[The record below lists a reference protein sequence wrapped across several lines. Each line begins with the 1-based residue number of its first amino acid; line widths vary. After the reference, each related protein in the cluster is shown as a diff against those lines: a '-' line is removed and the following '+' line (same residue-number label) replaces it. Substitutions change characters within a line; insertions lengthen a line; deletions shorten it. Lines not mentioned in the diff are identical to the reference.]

1 MKGKIIKSISGVFFI
16 ESEENVY
23 EAKQLGSFKK
33 LKMKPLVGDI
43 ANFVE
48 KDGSY
53 LIESIEE
60 RKNELIRPIVAN
72 VDNLLIVMT
81 ISTPSINLLLLD
93 KFLVMAEYNHIRP
106 IIIINKKD
114 IKIDELIY
122 KMYKNI
128 GYDVFE
134 TSIYDDE
141 SIHKVLEEIKGQ
153 TSVLSGPSGVGKSSI
168 MNYLNKN
175 KLIKTQEISMK
186 LNKGKQTTRSVQ
198 LYSIDET
205 TSIIDTPGFTSL
217 ELDFLQE
224 EDELKNYIKEF
235 NIFKNKCRFASC
247 VHINEPDC
255 EIKKQV
261 EEEKISSIRYKNYL
275 LMYEEIKAKRRYWL
289 ERDSTIII
297 VSKLL
302 QFARRFRKT

>member
-1 MKGKIIKSISGVFFI
+1 MKGKIIKSISGVFYI
-16 ESEENVY
+16 ESEGRVY
-23 EAKQLGSFKK
+23 EAKQFGSFKK
-33 LKMKPLVGDI
+33 QKVKPLVGDI

-48 KDGSY
+48 KDGSC
-53 LIESIEE
+53 LIESIVD
-60 RKNELIRPIVAN
+60 RKNVLIRPNVAN

-93 KFLVMAEYNHIRP
+93 KFLVMAEYNKIRP

-114 IKIDELIY
+114 IKLDEMIY
-122 KMYKNI
+122 NMYKNI

-141 SIHKVLEEIKGQ
+141 SIHKVLDKIKNE

-198 LYSIDET
+198 LYSIDDKT
-205 TSIIDTPGFTSL
+205 NIIDTPGFTSL
-217 ELDFLQE
+217 EIDFLE
-224 EDELKNYIKEF
+224 SEDELKNYYREF
-235 NIFKNKCRFASC
+235 NKYKSKCRFSSC
-247 VHINEPDC
+247 LHINEPDC
-255 EIKKQV
+255 EIKKQI
-261 EEEKISSIRYKNYL
+261 EEENISSIRYKNYL
-275 LMYEEIKAKRRYWL
+275 LMYEEIKTKRRY
-289 ERDSTIII
+289 
-297 VSKLL
+297 
-302 QFARRFRKT
+302 

>member
-72 VDNLLIVMT
+72 IDNLLIVMT

-122 KMYKNI
+122 NMYKNI

-235 NIFKNKCRFASC
+235 NIYKNKCRFASC

-302 QFARRFRKT
+302 

>member
-1 MKGKIIKSISGVFFI
+1 MEGKIIKSISGVFFI
-16 ESEENVY
+16 ESMGKVY

-33 LKMKPLVGDI
+33 LKMKPLVGDV
-43 ANFVE
+43 ANFAE

-53 LIESIEE
+53 LIESIDE
-60 RKNELIRPIVAN
+60 RKNELLRPNVAN

-81 ISTPSINLLLLD
+81 INTPSINLLLLD
-93 KFLVMAEYNHIRP
+93 KFLVMAEFNHIRP

-114 IKIDELIY
+114 IKLDELIY
-122 KMYKNI
+122 NMYKDI

-141 SIHKVLEEIKGQ
+141 SIYMVLNEIKGQ

-198 LYSIDET
+198 LYSIDKET
-205 TSIIDTPGFTSL
+205 NIIDTPGFTSL
-217 ELDFLQE
+217 ELDFLQ
-224 EDELKNYIKEF
+224 DEAELNDYIKEF
-235 NIFKNKCRFASC
+235 NQHKSKCRFSSC
-247 VHINEPDC
+247 MHINEPDC
-255 EIKKQV
+255 EIKRQL
-261 EEEKISSIRYKNYL
+261 EKENISSIRYKNYL
-275 LMYEEIKAKRRYWL
+275 LMYQEIKAKRRY
-289 ERDSTIII
+289 
-297 VSKLL
+297 
-302 QFARRFRKT
+302 

>member
-198 LYSIDET
+198 LYSIDEA

-235 NIFKNKCRFASC
+235 NIYKNKCRFASC

-297 VSKLL
+297 VGKLL

>member
-1 MKGKIIKSISGVFFI
+1 MKGKIIKSISGVFYI
-16 ESEENVY
+16 ESIGEIY

-48 KDGSY
+48 KDGSC

-60 RKNELIRPIVAN
+60 RKNELIRPNVAN

-114 IKIDELIY
+114 IKLDELIY
-122 KMYKNI
+122 NMYKSI

-141 SIHKVLEEIKGQ
+141 SIHRVLDEIKGQ

-175 KLIKTQEISMK
+175 KLIKTQEISTK

-198 LYSIDET
+198 LYSIDEDT
-205 TSIIDTPGFTSL
+205 NIIDTPGFTSL

-235 NIFKNKCRFASC
+235 NKYKNKCRFASC
-247 VHINEPDC
+247 SHINEPDC
-255 EIKKQV
+255 EIKRQV
-261 EEEKISSIRYKNYL
+261 EDENISRIRYKNYL
-275 LMYEEIKAKRRYWL
+275 LMYEEIKAKRRY
-289 ERDSTIII
+289 
-297 VSKLL
+297 
-302 QFARRFRKT
+302 

>member
-122 KMYKNI
+122 NMYKNI

-198 LYSIDET
+198 LYSIDEA

-235 NIFKNKCRFASC
+235 NIYKNKCRFASC
-247 VHINEPDC
+247 AHINEPDC

-261 EEEKISSIRYKNYL
+261 EEENISHIRYKNYL

-302 QFARRFRKT
+302 

>member
-122 KMYKNI
+122 NMYKNI

-198 LYSIDET
+198 LYSIDEA

-235 NIFKNKCRFASC
+235 NIYKNKCRFASC

-297 VSKLL
+297 VGKLL
-302 QFARRFRKT
+302 

>member
-1 MKGKIIKSISGVFFI
+1 MKGKIIKSISGVFYI
-16 ESEENVY
+16 ESMGEVY

-43 ANFVE
+43 ANFAE
-48 KDGSY
+48 KDGSC

-60 RKNELIRPIVAN
+60 RKNELIRPNVAN

-114 IKIDELIY
+114 IKLDELIY
-122 KMYKNI
+122 NMYKGI

-141 SIHKVLEEIKGQ
+141 SIHRVLNEIKGQ

-175 KLIKTQEISMK
+175 KLIKTQEISTK

-198 LYSIDET
+198 LYSIDEDT
-205 TSIIDTPGFTSL
+205 NIIDTPGFTSL

-235 NIFKNKCRFASC
+235 NKYKNKCRFASC
-247 VHINEPDC
+247 AHINEPDC
-255 EIKKQV
+255 EIKRQV
-261 EEEKISSIRYKNYL
+261 EEENISRIRYKNYL
-275 LMYEEIKAKRRYWL
+275 LMYEEIKAKRRY
-289 ERDSTIII
+289 
-297 VSKLL
+297 
-302 QFARRFRKT
+302 

>member
-93 KFLVMAEYNHIRP
+93 KFLVMAEYNQIRP

-122 KMYKNI
+122 NMYKNI

-198 LYSIDET
+198 LYSIDEA

-235 NIFKNKCRFASC
+235 NIYKNKCRFASC

-255 EIKKQV
+255 EIKKQL
-261 EEEKISSIRYKNYL
+261 EEENISHIRYKDYL

-297 VSKLL
+297 VGKLL
-302 QFARRFRKT
+302 

>member
-114 IKIDELIY
+114 IEIDELIY
-122 KMYKNI
+122 NMYKNI

-198 LYSIDET
+198 LYSIDEA

-235 NIFKNKCRFASC
+235 NIYKNKCRFASC

-297 VSKLL
+297 VGKLL
-302 QFARRFRKT
+302 

>member
-122 KMYKNI
+122 NMYKNI

-198 LYSIDET
+198 LYSIDEA

-235 NIFKNKCRFASC
+235 NIYKNKCRFASC
-247 VHINEPDC
+247 AHINEPDC
-255 EIKKQV
+255 EIKKQL
-261 EEEKISSIRYKNYL
+261 EEENISRIRYKNYL

-297 VSKLL
+297 VGKLL
-302 QFARRFRKT
+302 

>member
-114 IKIDELIY
+114 IEIDELIY
-122 KMYKNI
+122 NMYKNI

-198 LYSIDET
+198 LYSIDEA

-235 NIFKNKCRFASC
+235 NIYKNKCRFASC

-275 LMYEEIKAKRRYWL
+275 LMYEEIKAKRRY
-289 ERDSTIII
+289 
-297 VSKLL
+297 
-302 QFARRFRKT
+302 

>member
-81 ISTPSINLLLLD
+81 ISTPSINLFLLD

-198 LYSIDET
+198 LYSIDEA

-235 NIFKNKCRFASC
+235 NIYKNKCRFASC
-247 VHINEPDC
+247 AHINEPDC
-255 EIKKQV
+255 EIKKQL
-261 EEEKISSIRYKNYL
+261 EEENISHIRYKDYL

-297 VSKLL
+297 VGKLL
-302 QFARRFRKT
+302 

>member
-198 LYSIDET
+198 LYSIDEA

-235 NIFKNKCRFASC
+235 NIYKNKCRFASC
-247 VHINEPDC
+247 AHINEPDC
-255 EIKKQV
+255 EIKKQL
-261 EEEKISSIRYKNYL
+261 EEENISRIRYKNYL

-297 VSKLL
+297 VGKLL
-302 QFARRFRKT
+302 

>member
-93 KFLVMAEYNHIRP
+93 KFLVMAEYNQIKP

-122 KMYKNI
+122 NMYKNI

-224 EDELKNYIKEF
+224 EDELKNYIREF
-235 NIFKNKCRFASC
+235 NKYKNKCRFASC

-255 EIKKQV
+255 EIKKQL
-261 EEEKISSIRYKNYL
+261 EEENISHIRYKDYL

-297 VSKLL
+297 VGKLL
-302 QFARRFRKT
+302 

>member
-1 MKGKIIKSISGVFFI
+1 MKGKIIKSISGVFYI
-16 ESEENVY
+16 ESMGEIY

-43 ANFVE
+43 ANFVG
-48 KDGSY
+48 KDGSF

-60 RKNELIRPIVAN
+60 RKNELIRPNVAN

-93 KFLVMAEYNHIRP
+93 KFLVMAEYNRIRP

-114 IKIDELIY
+114 IKLDKLIY
-122 KMYKNI
+122 NMYKSI

-141 SIHKVLEEIKGQ
+141 SIHRVLDEVKGQ

-175 KLIKTQEISMK
+175 KLIKTQEISTK

-198 LYSIDET
+198 LYSIDEET
-205 TSIIDTPGFTSL
+205 KIIDTPGFTSL

-224 EDELKNYIKEF
+224 EDELKNYIKE
-235 NIFKNKCRFASC
+235 
-247 VHINEPDC
+247 
-255 EIKKQV
+255 
-261 EEEKISSIRYKNYL
+261 
-275 LMYEEIKAKRRYWL
+275 
-289 ERDSTIII
+289 
-297 VSKLL
+297 
-302 QFARRFRKT
+302 

>member
-33 LKMKPLVGDI
+33 LKIKPLVGDI

-114 IKIDELIY
+114 IEIDELIY
-122 KMYKNI
+122 NMYKNI

-198 LYSIDET
+198 LYSIDEA

-235 NIFKNKCRFASC
+235 NIYKNKCRFASC

-297 VSKLL
+297 VGKLL
-302 QFARRFRKT
+302 

>member
-122 KMYKNI
+122 NMYKNI

-224 EDELKNYIKEF
+224 EDELKNYIREF
-235 NIFKNKCRFASC
+235 NKYKNKCRFASC
-247 VHINEPDC
+247 AHINEPDC
-255 EIKKQV
+255 EIKKQL
-261 EEEKISSIRYKNYL
+261 EEENISHIRYKNYL

-302 QFARRFRKT
+302 

>member
-198 LYSIDET
+198 LYSINEA

-297 VSKLL
+297 VGKLL
-302 QFARRFRKT
+302 

>member
-1 MKGKIIKSISGVFFI
+1 MKGKIIKSISGVFYI
-16 ESEENVY
+16 ESMGEIY

-48 KDGSY
+48 KDGSC

-60 RKNELIRPIVAN
+60 RKNELIRPNVAN

-114 IKIDELIY
+114 IKLDELIY
-122 KMYKNI
+122 NMYKSI

-141 SIHKVLEEIKGQ
+141 SIHRVLDEIKGQ

-175 KLIKTQEISMK
+175 KLIKTQEISTK

-198 LYSIDET
+198 LYSIDEET
-205 TSIIDTPGFTSL
+205 NIIDTPGFTSL

-224 EDELKNYIKEF
+224 EDELKKYIKEF
-235 NIFKNKCRFASC
+235 NIYKNKCRFASC
-247 VHINEPDC
+247 AHINEPDC
-255 EIKKQV
+255 EIKRQV
-261 EEEKISSIRYKNYL
+261 EEENISRIRYKNYL
-275 LMYEEIKAKRRYWL
+275 LMYEEIKAKRRY
-289 ERDSTIII
+289 
-297 VSKLL
+297 
-302 QFARRFRKT
+302 

>member
-198 LYSIDET
+198 LYSIDES

-235 NIFKNKCRFASC
+235 NIYKNKCRFASC

-297 VSKLL
+297 VGKLL
-302 QFARRFRKT
+302 QFAWRFRKT

>member
-122 KMYKNI
+122 NMYKNI

-235 NIFKNKCRFASC
+235 NIYKNKCRFASC

-302 QFARRFRKT
+302 

>member
-198 LYSIDET
+198 LYSINEA

-247 VHINEPDC
+247 VHINEPYC

-275 LMYEEIKAKRRYWL
+275 LMYEEIKAKRRY
-289 ERDSTIII
+289 
-297 VSKLL
+297 
-302 QFARRFRKT
+302 

>member
-122 KMYKNI
+122 NMYKNI

-235 NIFKNKCRFASC
+235 NIYKNKCRFASC

-275 LMYEEIKAKRRYWL
+275 LMYEEIKAKRRY
-289 ERDSTIII
+289 
-297 VSKLL
+297 
-302 QFARRFRKT
+302 

>member
-93 KFLVMAEYNHIRP
+93 KFLVMAEYNQIKP

-122 KMYKNI
+122 NMYKNI

-198 LYSIDET
+198 LYSIDEA

-235 NIFKNKCRFASC
+235 NIYKNKCRFASC

-297 VSKLL
+297 VGKLL

>member
-93 KFLVMAEYNHIRP
+93 KFLVMAEYNQIRP

-122 KMYKNI
+122 NMYKNI

-198 LYSIDET
+198 LYSIDEA

-235 NIFKNKCRFASC
+235 NIYKNKCRFASC

-255 EIKKQV
+255 EIKKQL
-261 EEEKISSIRYKNYL
+261 EEENISHIRYKDYL
-275 LMYEEIKAKRRYWL
+275 LMYEEIKAKRRY
-289 ERDSTIII
+289 
-297 VSKLL
+297 
-302 QFARRFRKT
+302 